1 MRSTVFAFLLLSARG
16 GAAALAAWA
25 VCKLLRRAHA
35 PSRLLCWLWLAVGLR
50 FVLPWGIPL
59 SLPRPQNT
67 QLAAAAD
74 TVQELGELP
83 LVAPPPAVSAP
94 AAALPWYARLTPWH
108 ALAAVWA
115 VGVAVL
121 AVRGIVGYIKL
132 KCHVALACKTSDGC
146 YSGAC
151 VTAPFTLGILR
162 PRVYLPDDLQG
173 TARRAVLL
181 HEQTHIRRRDPL
193 TKPLFYAVACL
204 HWFNPLAWLAFCT
217 FERDMEAACDEAAV
231 RGRPLPERNAYCESL
246 LHFAVQGRSIPGSL
260 AFGQGSVKE
269 RIVHLLHYR
278 RLGAGALAVCAA
290 VVGLSVTACM
300 VRPQVEDAP
309 ATAAP
314 PATAETAEPTPA
326 PAPTSVPAV
335 AAAALPTLD
344 NAANSPRFICPVK
357 YKYISRFATNG
368 HRGDDLCAAEG
379 TEIYAAADGVVLAAQ
394 EHYSWGNFVEIDHG
408 ADANGLRWST
418 LYAHMQSCAVQV
430 GQTVT
435 AGQVIGYVGSTG
447 NATGNACH
455 FEMQVN
461 GTLVEPR
468 YFTAYGGSDAAELTQ
483 EKADEILAE
492 AVRRAASDQVTAAD
506 GAALSGVDL
515 FTLPVAPP
523 PQVSGYDPENGHPGI
538 DFAAEEGAEVY
549 AVADGIVTTA
559 DYDAEKGNYVVLD
572 HGGGLETEYQH
583 LKSLLVSAGQSVVQ
597 CQVLGYVGSTG
608 NSTGPHLH
616 FEARQD
622 GAPADL
628 TGTALLAE

>member
-173 TARRAVLL
+173 TARQAVLL

-309 ATAAP
+309 VTAAP
-314 PATAETAEPTPA
+314 PATAETAEPTPT

-408 ADANGLRWST
+408 TDADGLRWAT

-549 AVADGIVTTA
+549 AVAGGIVTTA